1 MTNGARTVA
10 TVPDNLYT
18 IGYEGAAIE
27 DFIAALRLAGVAMLI
42 DVRDAPWS
50 RNRVFTKGALRTAV
64 EDAGIAYAHLKGLG
78 TPKTGREAAKAGDA
92 SAYRRI
98 YAERLESPEG
108 RTHFAEAVATAR
120 NRPVCLMCM
129 ERDPAHC
136 HRTILAGLIAAET
149 GQTIMPLSVRK
160 GAAAQLDLF

>member
-1 MTNGARTVA
+1 MTEEVSSESGT
-10 TVPDNLYT
+10 PDNLYT

-27 DFIAALRLAGVAMLI
+27 DFIAALRLAGVAMLV

-50 RNRVFTKGALRTAV
+50 RNRAFTKGVLRAAV

-78 TPKTGREAAKAGDA
+78 APKTGRKAAKAGDA
-92 SAYRRI
+92 LTYRRI

-108 RTHFAEAVATAR
+108 VADFAEAVAMAQG
-120 NRPVCLMCM
+120 RPICLMCM

-136 HRTILAGLIAAET
+136 HRTILAGLIAAENR
-149 GQTIMPLSVRK
+149 QTIVPLSVRR
-160 GAAAQLDLF
+160 GAAAQPELF